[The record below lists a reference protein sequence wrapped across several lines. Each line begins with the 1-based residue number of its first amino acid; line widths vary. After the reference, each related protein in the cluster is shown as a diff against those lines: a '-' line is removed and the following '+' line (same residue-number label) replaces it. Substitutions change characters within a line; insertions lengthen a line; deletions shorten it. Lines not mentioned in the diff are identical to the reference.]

1 MTSLDK
7 PTSDTD
13 STTRTDQE
21 ATDAKA
27 VTEAALF
34 EAFGG
39 VRGMVE
45 TVVPGLLFVT
55 IFTINKDLHS
65 SAIAALAVSLILVAV
80 RLIRKDTV
88 KHAFSGVFGVAFGV
102 VFAMMTGNA
111 KDFYLPGMLYTLG
124 LALAYLITT
133 LAGVPL
139 IGLILGPVFK
149 ENLSWRTRNPGR
161 KKAYAKASYAWG
173 LILLAKCAI
182 LFPLYWWADTTQFG
196 WVLVALKIPPFLLAV
211 YLTWV
216 FLAKAPPP
224 IDVFAEMEA
233 EEQAEKDR
241 KAAEAAAA
249 PRRAT
254 RSSEERQAVAPKP
267 RGGPGTVSHGS
278 GPSPYVRPALS
289 RPSRPGAPTAGPPT
303 APREPARPR
312 TAARRRPP
320 GSPRCSASEPAA
332 RG

>member
-7 PTSDTD
+7 PTS
-13 STTRTDQE
+13 TDQ
-21 ATDAKA
+21 DARASKE

-39 VRGMVE
+39 LRGMVE
-45 TVVPGLLFVT
+45 TVLPGLLFVT
-55 IFTINKDLHS
+55 IFTINKDLKS
-65 SAIAALAVSLILVAV
+65 SAIAALGVSLALVAV
-80 RLIRKDTV
+80 RLIRRDTV

-124 LALAYLITT
+124 LALAYLVTAV
-133 LAGVPL
+133 AGVPL

-161 KKAYAKASYAWG
+161 KKAYTKASLAWG
-173 LILLAKCAI
+173 LILLGKCAV
-182 LFPLYWWADTTQFG
+182 LFPLYWWADPTRFG
-196 WVLVALKIPPFLLAV
+196 WVSVALKIPPFLLAV

-233 EEQAEKDR
+233 EERAEKAR
-241 KAAEAAAA
+241 EEAAA
-249 PRRAT
+249 
-254 RSSEERQAVAPKP
+254 E
-267 RGGPGTVSHGS
+267 
-278 GPSPYVRPALS
+278 
-289 RPSRPGAPTAGPPT
+289 
-303 APREPARPR
+303 
-312 TAARRRPP
+312 RRPE
-320 GSPRCSASEPAA
+320 A
-332 RG
+332 

>member
-7 PTSDTD
+7 PTEDAQQDAAPQD
-13 STTRTDQE
+13 SR
-21 ATDAKA
+21 A

-55 IFTINKDLHS
+55 IFTINKNLHWA
-65 SAIAALAVSLILVAV
+65 AIAAVTMSVILVVV
-80 RLIRKDTV
+80 RLAMRDTV

-124 LALAYLITT
+124 LALAYIVST
-133 LAGVPL
+133 LAGAPL
-139 IGLILGPVFK
+139 IGVILGPVFK

-161 KKAYAKASYAWG
+161 KKAYGQASWAWG
-173 LILLAKCAI
+173 LILLAKCAV
-182 LFPLYWWADTTQFG
+182 LFPLYWWADTTQLG

-211 YLTWV
+211 WLTWV

-233 EEQAEKDR
+233 EERAEKER
-241 KAAEAAAA
+241 EAAKLEAERDVERGAA
-249 PRRAT
+249 GRHRREA
-254 RSSEERQAVAPKP
+254 
-267 RGGPGTVSHGS
+267 
-278 GPSPYVRPALS
+278 
-289 RPSRPGAPTAGPPT
+289 
-303 APREPARPR
+303 
-312 TAARRRPP
+312 
-320 GSPRCSASEPAA
+320 
-332 RG
+332 

>member
-7 PTSDTD
+7 PTA
-13 STTRTDQE
+13 DQE
-21 ATDAKA
+21 SDSKA

-39 VRGMVE
+39 LRGLVE

-55 IFTINKDLHS
+55 IFTINKNLHM
-65 SAIAALAVSLILVAV
+65 SAIAALAVSLVLVVV
-80 RLIRKDTV
+80 RLVMKGTV

-124 LALAYLITT
+124 LAVAYIVTT
-133 LAGVPL
+133 LCGVPL

-161 KKAYAKASYAWG
+161 KKAYAKASWAWG

-182 LFPLYWWADTTQFG
+182 LFPMYWWADTTKFG
-196 WVLVALKIPPFLLAV
+196 WVLIALKIPPFLLAV
-211 YLTWV
+211 WLTWV
-216 FLAKAPPP
+216 FLAKAPAP

-233 EEQAEKDR
+233 EEQAEKEA
-241 KAAEAAAA
+241 KAA
-249 PRRAT
+249 R
-254 RSSEERQAVAPKP
+254 KD
-267 RGGPGTVSHGS
+267 S
-278 GPSPYVRPALS
+278 G
-289 RPSRPGAPTAGPPT
+289 
-303 APREPARPR
+303 
-312 TAARRRPP
+312 AARHRR
-320 GSPRCSASEPAA
+320 EV
-332 RG
+332 

>member
-7 PTSDTD
+7 PTQDTQQD
-13 STTRTDQE
+13 E
-21 ATDAKA
+21 DARA

-55 IFTINKDLHS
+55 IYTINKDLHM
-65 SAIAALAVSLILVAV
+65 SAIAALAVSLVLVV
-80 RLIRKDTV
+80 IRLAMKDTV

-124 LALAYLITT
+124 LALAYIITT
-133 LAGVPL
+133 LCGVPL
-139 IGLILGPVFK
+139 LGLILGPVFK

-182 LFPLYWWADTTQFG
+182 LFPLYWWADTTQLG

-211 YLTWV
+211 WLTWV
-216 FLAKAPPP
+216 FLAKAPAP

-233 EEQAEKDR
+233 EEKAEEAR
-241 KAAEAAAA
+241 KEALAAE
-249 PRRAT
+249 RAGT
-254 RSSEERQAVAPKP
+254 GATGATGAETA
-267 RGGPGTVSHGS
+267 GTPGT
-278 GPSPYVRPALS
+278 
-289 RPSRPGAPTAGPPT
+289 TAYTPEQTG
-303 APREPARPR
+303 R
-312 TAARRRPP
+312 TDTTGGRHRR
-320 GSPRCSASEPAA
+320 
-332 RG
+332 

>member
-7 PTSDTD
+7 PTT
-13 STTRTDQE
+13 TDQD
-21 ATDAKA
+21 ATRGTDPQGSHDSKA
-27 VTEAALF
+27 ATEAALF

-45 TVVPGLLFVT
+45 TVLPGLLFVT
-55 IFTINKDLHS
+55 IYTINKNLHL
-65 SAIAALAVSLILVAV
+65 SAIAALGVSLLLVAV
-80 RLIRKDTV
+80 RLIRRDTV

-124 LALAYLITT
+124 LGVAYIVTT

-161 KKAYAKASYAWG
+161 KKAYAKASWAWG

-182 LFPLYWWADTTQFG
+182 LFPLYWWADTTQLG
-196 WVLVALKIPPFLLAV
+196 WVLVTLKIPPFLLAV
-211 YLTWV
+211 YLTWL

-233 EEQAEKDR
+233 EERAEKER
-241 KAAEAAAA
+241 KAAAASQAA
-249 PRRAT
+249 QPH
-254 RSSEERQAVAPKP
+254 PH
-267 RGGPGTVSHGS
+267 HGE
-278 GPSPYVRPALS
+278 V
-289 RPSRPGAPTAGPPT
+289 
-303 APREPARPR
+303 
-312 TAARRRPP
+312 
-320 GSPRCSASEPAA
+320 
-332 RG
+332 

>member
-7 PTSDTD
+7 PTADTV
-13 STTRTDQE
+13 
-21 ATDAKA
+21 DAEDTEQDVRA

-39 VRGMVE
+39 LRGMIE
-45 TVVPGLLFVT
+45 TVLPGLLFVS
-55 IFTINKDLHS
+55 IFTINKNLHW
-65 SAIAALAVSLILVAV
+65 SAIAALAVSLVLVVV
-80 RLIRKDTV
+80 RLVTRDTV

-124 LALAYLITT
+124 LALAYIVTA

-161 KKAYAKASYAWG
+161 KKAYTKASWAWG

-182 LFPLYWWADTTQFG
+182 LFPLYWWANTAQLG

-211 YLTWV
+211 WLTWV
-216 FLAKAPPP
+216 FLAKAPAP

-233 EEQAEKDR
+233 EEQAEKAEKER
-241 KAAEAAAA
+241 KAAAEAAGEAQDA
-249 PRRAT
+249 
-254 RSSEERQAVAPKP
+254 
-267 RGGPGTVSHGS
+267 
-278 GPSPYVRPALS
+278 
-289 RPSRPGAPTAGPPT
+289 TAG
-303 APREPARPR
+303 RH
-312 TAARRRPP
+312 RRD
-320 GSPRCSASEPAA
+320 A
-332 RG
+332 

>member
-7 PTSDTD
+7 PTT
-13 STTRTDQE
+13 TDQE
-21 ATDAKA
+21 TAAARA

-45 TVVPGLLFVT
+45 TVLPGLLFVT
-55 IFTINKDLHS
+55 IFTINKDLKT
-65 SAIAALAVSLILVAV
+65 SAIAAVAVSLVLVVV
-80 RLIRKDTV
+80 RLVRRDTV

-124 LALAYLITT
+124 LALAYLVTAA
-133 LAGVPL
+133 AGFPL
-139 IGLILGPVFK
+139 IGVILGPVFK

-161 KKAYAKASYAWG
+161 KSAYAKSSWAWG

-196 WVLVALKIPPFLLAV
+196 WVLIALKIPPFLLAV

-233 EEQAEKDR
+233 EEKAEKDR
-241 KAAEAAAA
+241 KAAAAEA
-249 PRRAT
+249 
-254 RSSEERQAVAPKP
+254 Q
-267 RGGPGTVSHGS
+267 RGE
-278 GPSPYVRPALS
+278 A
-289 RPSRPGAPTAGPPT
+289 
-303 APREPARPR
+303 
-312 TAARRRPP
+312 
-320 GSPRCSASEPAA
+320 
-332 RG
+332 

>member
-1 MTSLDK
+1 MTSFDK
-7 PTSDTD
+7 PTTTPTTPQDQQPESQAAAVD
-13 STTRTDQE
+13 SADVR
-21 ATDAKA
+21 A

-39 VRGMVE
+39 IRGMVE
-45 TVVPGLLFVT
+45 TVLPGLLFVT
-55 IFTINKDLHS
+55 IYTINKDLHA
-65 SAIAALAVSLILVAV
+65 SAIAALALALVLVAA
-80 RLIRKDTV
+80 RLVLKGTV

-124 LALAYLITT
+124 LAVAYIATT

-139 IGLILGPVFK
+139 IGLMLGPVFK

-161 KKAYAKASYAWG
+161 KKAYAKASWAWG

-182 LFPLYWWADTTQFG
+182 LFPLYWWADTTELG

-211 YLTWV
+211 YLTWI

-233 EEQAEKDR
+233 EEQAEKER
-241 KAAEAAAA
+241 KARAAE
-249 PRRAT
+249 
-254 RSSEERQAVAPKP
+254 SQ
-267 RGGPGTVSHGS
+267 
-278 GPSPYVRPALS
+278 
-289 RPSRPGAPTAGPPT
+289 
-303 APREPARPR
+303 
-312 TAARRRPP
+312 
-320 GSPRCSASEPAA
+320 
-332 RG
+332 

>member
-7 PTSDTD
+7 PTADQDSD
-13 STTRTDQE
+13 S
-21 ATDAKA
+21 KA

-39 VRGMVE
+39 VRGLVE

-55 IFTINKDLHS
+55 IFTINKDLHM
-65 SAIAALAVSLILVAV
+65 SAIAALAVSLVLVVV
-80 RLIRKDTV
+80 RLVMKGTV

-124 LALAYLITT
+124 LAVAYIVTT
-133 LAGVPL
+133 LCGVPL

-161 KKAYAKASYAWG
+161 KKAYAKASWAWG

-182 LFPLYWWADTTQFG
+182 LFPMYWWADTTKFG
-196 WVLVALKIPPFLLAV
+196 WVLIALKIPPFLLAV
-211 YLTWV
+211 WLTWV
-216 FLAKAPPP
+216 FLAKAPAP

-233 EEQAEKDR
+233 QEKAEKEA
-241 KAAEAAAA
+241 KAA
-249 PRRAT
+249 
-254 RSSEERQAVAPKP
+254 
-267 RGGPGTVSHGS
+267 
-278 GPSPYVRPALS
+278 
-289 RPSRPGAPTAGPPT
+289 
-303 APREPARPR
+303 R
-312 TAARRRPP
+312 TEGAARHRRE
-320 GSPRCSASEPAA
+320 A
-332 RG
+332 

>member
-7 PTSDTD
+7 PTTETVDAED
-13 STTRTDQE
+13 SEQDVR
-21 ATDAKA
+21 A

-39 VRGMVE
+39 LRGMIE
-45 TVVPGLLFVT
+45 TVLPGLLFVT
-55 IFTINKDLHS
+55 IFTINKDLHW
-65 SAIAALAVSLILVAV
+65 SAIAALAVSLVLVVV
-80 RLIRKDTV
+80 RLVKRDTV

-111 KDFYLPGMLYTLG
+111 KNFYLPGMLYTLG
-124 LALAYLITT
+124 LALAYIITT

-161 KKAYAKASYAWG
+161 KTAYAKASWAWG

-182 LFPLYWWADTTQFG
+182 LFPLYWWANTAQLG

-211 YLTWV
+211 WLTWV
-216 FLAKAPPP
+216 FLAKAPAP

-233 EEQAEKDR
+233 EEQAEKER
-241 KAAEAAAA
+241 KAAAEASGESQDVTSGRH
-249 PRRAT
+249 RRDA
-254 RSSEERQAVAPKP
+254 
-267 RGGPGTVSHGS
+267 
-278 GPSPYVRPALS
+278 
-289 RPSRPGAPTAGPPT
+289 
-303 APREPARPR
+303 
-312 TAARRRPP
+312 
-320 GSPRCSASEPAA
+320 
-332 RG
+332 

>member
-1 MTSLDK
+1 VTSLDK
-7 PTSDTD
+7 PTEDTQQD
-13 STTRTDQE
+13 
-21 ATDAKA
+21 DARA

-55 IFTINKDLHS
+55 IYTINKDLHM
-65 SAIAALAVSLILVAV
+65 SAIAALAVSLVLVVV
-80 RLIRKDTV
+80 RLAMKDTV

-124 LALAYLITT
+124 LSLAYIITT
-133 LAGVPL
+133 LCGVPL
-139 IGLILGPVFK
+139 LGLILGPVFK

-182 LFPLYWWADTTQFG
+182 LFPLYWWADTTQLG
-196 WVLVALKIPPFLLAV
+196 WVLIALKIPPFLLAV
-211 YLTWV
+211 WLTWV
-216 FLAKAPPP
+216 FLAKAPAP

-233 EEQAEKDR
+233 EE
-241 KAAEAAAA
+241 KAAELKAAELKGAA
-249 PRRAT
+249 G
-254 RSSEERQAVAPKP
+254 SESAD
-267 RGGPGTVSHGS
+267 
-278 GPSPYVRPALS
+278 
-289 RPSRPGAPTAGPPT
+289 AGP
-303 APREPARPR
+303 RH
-312 TAARRRPP
+312 RRD
-320 GSPRCSASEPAA
+320 G
-332 RG
+332 

>member
-7 PTSDTD
+7 PTTEDTSAD
-13 STTRTDQE
+13 
-21 ATDAKA
+21 DARA

-45 TVVPGLLFVT
+45 TVLPGLLFVSIYT
-55 IFTINKDLHS
+55 VNKDLHM
-65 SAIAALAVSLILVAV
+65 SAIAALAVALAMVVV
-80 RLIRKDTV
+80 RLARKDTV

-124 LALAYLITT
+124 LALAYIVTAM
-133 LAGVPL
+133 AGVPL
-139 IGLILGPVFK
+139 IGLMLGPVFK

-161 KKAYAKASYAWG
+161 KKAYTKASWAWG
-173 LILLAKCAI
+173 LILLGKSAI
-182 LFPLYWWADTTQFG
+182 LFPLYWWADTTQLG

-211 YLTWV
+211 YLTWI

-233 EEQAEKDR
+233 EERAEEER
-241 KAAEAAAA
+241 KAAA
-249 PRRAT
+249 PQGDT
-254 RSSEERQAVAPKP
+254 
-267 RGGPGTVSHGS
+267 GT
-278 GPSPYVRPALS
+278 A
-289 RPSRPGAPTAGPPT
+289 TAGRHR
-303 APREPARPR
+303 RE
-312 TAARRRPP
+312 
-320 GSPRCSASEPAA
+320 S
-332 RG
+332 

>member
-1 MTSLDK
+1 MPSVDK
-7 PTSDTD
+7 PTPTTTTSDA
-13 STTRTDQE
+13 QE
-21 ATDAKA
+21 PSLGSGAGPDAASGVAPASDDVKT

-45 TVVPGLLFVT
+45 TVLPGLLFVSIYT
-55 IFTINKDLHS
+55 VNKDLHL
-65 SAIAALAVSLILVAV
+65 SAIAALGVALVLVAV
-80 RLIRKDTV
+80 RLVRKDTV

-111 KDFYLPGMLYTLG
+111 KDFYLPGMVYTLG
-124 LALAYLITT
+124 LALAYIITAI
-133 LAGVPL
+133 AGVPL

-161 KKAYAKASYAWG
+161 KKAYTKASWAWG

-182 LFPLYWWADTTQFG
+182 LFPLYWWADTTQLG

-233 EEQAEKDR
+233 EEERREAEK
-241 KAAEAAAA
+241 
-249 PRRAT
+249 
-254 RSSEERQAVAPKP
+254 
-267 RGGPGTVSHGS
+267 S
-278 GPSPYVRPALS
+278 G
-289 RPSRPGAPTAGPPT
+289 
-303 APREPARPR
+303 
-312 TAARRRPP
+312 
-320 GSPRCSASEPAA
+320 
-332 RG
+332 

>member
-7 PTSDTD
+7 PTETD
-13 STTRTDQE
+13 QETTDQE
-21 ATDAKA
+21 ADSRA

-55 IFTINKDLHS
+55 IFTINKDLHM
-65 SAIAALAVSLILVAV
+65 SAIAALAVSLVLVVV
-80 RLIRKDTV
+80 RLVMKGTV

-124 LALAYLITT
+124 LALAYIITT

-161 KKAYAKASYAWG
+161 KKAYAKASWAWG
-173 LILLAKCAI
+173 LILLAKCAV

-196 WVLVALKIPPFLLAV
+196 WVLIALKIPPFLLAV

-216 FLAKAPPP
+216 FLAKAPAP

-233 EEQAEKDR
+233 AEQEEKAEKER
-241 KAAEAAAA
+241 KAAAGQH
-249 PRRAT
+249 RR
-254 RSSEERQAVAPKP
+254 EV
-267 RGGPGTVSHGS
+267 
-278 GPSPYVRPALS
+278 
-289 RPSRPGAPTAGPPT
+289 
-303 APREPARPR
+303 
-312 TAARRRPP
+312 
-320 GSPRCSASEPAA
+320 
-332 RG
+332 

>member
-7 PTSDTD
+7 PTTEDTSAD
-13 STTRTDQE
+13 
-21 ATDAKA
+21 DARA

-45 TVVPGLLFVT
+45 TVLPGLLFVSIYT
-55 IFTINKDLHS
+55 VNKDLHM
-65 SAIAALAVSLILVAV
+65 SAIAALAVALAMVVV
-80 RLIRKDTV
+80 RLARKDTV

-124 LALAYLITT
+124 LALAYIVTAM
-133 LAGVPL
+133 AGVPL
-139 IGLILGPVFK
+139 IGLMLGPVFR

-161 KKAYAKASYAWG
+161 KKAYTKASWAWG
-173 LILLAKCAI
+173 LILLGKSAI
-182 LFPLYWWADTTQFG
+182 LFPLYWWADTTQLG

-233 EEQAEKDR
+233 EERAEEER
-241 KAAEAAAA
+241 KTAAA
-249 PRRAT
+249 
-254 RSSEERQAVAPKP
+254 QGD
-267 RGGPGTVSHGS
+267 GG
-278 GPSPYVRPALS
+278 A
-289 RPSRPGAPTAGPPT
+289 ATAGRHR
-303 APREPARPR
+303 RE
-312 TAARRRPP
+312 
-320 GSPRCSASEPAA
+320 S
-332 RG
+332 

>member
-7 PTSDTD
+7 PTTEETSADTSAD
-13 STTRTDQE
+13 
-21 ATDAKA
+21 DARA

-45 TVVPGLLFVT
+45 TVLPGLLFVSIYT
-55 IFTINKDLHS
+55 VNKNLHM
-65 SAIAALAVSLILVAV
+65 SALAALGVALVMVVV
-80 RLIRKDTV
+80 RLARRDTV
-88 KHAFSGVFGVAFGV
+88 KHAFSGVFGVGFGV

-124 LALAYLITT
+124 LAVAYIVTAM
-133 LAGVPL
+133 AGVPL
-139 IGLILGPVFK
+139 IGLMLGPVFK

-161 KKAYAKASYAWG
+161 KKAYTKASWAWG

-182 LFPLYWWADTTQFG
+182 LFPLYWWADTTQLG

-233 EEQAEKDR
+233 EERAEEER
-241 KAAEAAAA
+241 KAAAA
-249 PRRAT
+249 
-254 RSSEERQAVAPKP
+254 EE
-267 RGGPGTVSHGS
+267 GE
-278 GPSPYVRPALS
+278 
-289 RPSRPGAPTAGPPT
+289 GAPAG
-303 APREPARPR
+303 RH
-312 TAARRRPP
+312 RR
-320 GSPRCSASEPAA
+320 S
-332 RG
+332 

>member
-1 MTSLDK
+1 MTSFDK
-7 PTSDTD
+7 PTQDQDARASDD
-13 STTRTDQE
+13 ARAPE
-21 ATDAKA
+21 APASQA
-27 VTEAALF
+27 RVSREVNEAALF

-45 TVVPGLLFVT
+45 TVLPGLLFVT

-65 SAIAALAVSLILVAV
+65 SAIAALGVAV
-80 RLIRKDTV
+80 LLLVVRLVRRDTM
-88 KHAFSGVFGVAFGV
+88 KHAFSGVFGVAIGV

-124 LALAYLITT
+124 LALAYIVTT

-161 KKAYAKASYAWG
+161 KKAYAKASWAWG

-233 EEQAEKDR
+233 EEEAEKAR
-241 KAAEAAAA
+241 KAAATQQPEA
-249 PRRAT
+249 
-254 RSSEERQAVAPKP
+254 
-267 RGGPGTVSHGS
+267 
-278 GPSPYVRPALS
+278 
-289 RPSRPGAPTAGPPT
+289 
-303 APREPARPR
+303 
-312 TAARRRPP
+312 
-320 GSPRCSASEPAA
+320 
-332 RG
+332 

>member
-7 PTSDTD
+7 PTADR
-13 STTRTDQE
+13 STPDQ
-21 ATDAKA
+21 DAQADKA

-39 VRGMVE
+39 LRGMIE
-45 TVVPGLLFVT
+45 TVLPGLLFVT
-55 IFTINKDLHS
+55 IFTINKDLHV
-65 SAIAALAVSLILVAV
+65 SAIAALAVSLVLVAV
-80 RLIRKDTV
+80 RLIRRDTV

-124 LALAYLITT
+124 LALAYIITA

-161 KKAYAKASYAWG
+161 KKAYTKASWAWG
-173 LILLAKCAI
+173 LILLGKCAI
-182 LFPLYWWADTTQFG
+182 LFPMYWWADTTKFG

-216 FLAKAPPP
+216 FLAKAPAP

-233 EEQAEKDR
+233 EERAEKER
-241 KAAEAAAA
+241 KAAAAA
-249 PRRAT
+249 
-254 RSSEERQAVAPKP
+254 RSHPEA
-267 RGGPGTVSHGS
+267 
-278 GPSPYVRPALS
+278 
-289 RPSRPGAPTAGPPT
+289 
-303 APREPARPR
+303 
-312 TAARRRPP
+312 
-320 GSPRCSASEPAA
+320 
-332 RG
+332 

>member
-7 PTSDTD
+7 PTEDAQDAQHD
-13 STTRTDQE
+13 SR
-21 ATDAKA
+21 A

-55 IFTINKDLHS
+55 IFTINKDLHW
-65 SAIAALAVSLILVAV
+65 SAIAALAMSLLLVVV
-80 RLIRKDTV
+80 RLVKRDTV

-124 LALAYLITT
+124 LAVAYIVTT
-133 LAGVPL
+133 LVGVPL

-161 KKAYAKASYAWG
+161 KKAYAKASWAWG
-173 LILLAKCAI
+173 LILLAKCAV
-182 LFPLYWWADTTQFG
+182 LFPLYWWADTTKFG
-196 WVLVALKIPPFLLAV
+196 WILIALKIPPFLLAV
-211 YLTWV
+211 WLTWV
-216 FLAKAPPP
+216 FLAKAPAP

-233 EEQAEKDR
+233 EEKAEKER
-241 KAAEAAAA
+241 KAALAQ
-249 PRRAT
+249 
-254 RSSEERQAVAPKP
+254 ERGESA
-267 RGGPGTVSHGS
+267 
-278 GPSPYVRPALS
+278 
-289 RPSRPGAPTAGPPT
+289 
-303 APREPARPR
+303 PARH
-312 TAARRRPP
+312 RRE
-320 GSPRCSASEPAA
+320 A
-332 RG
+332 

>member
-7 PTSDTD
+7 PTEGA
-13 STTRTDQE
+13 DQSPP
-21 ATDAKA
+21 ADVRA

-45 TVVPGLLFVT
+45 TVVPGLLFVA
-55 IFTINKDLHS
+55 IFTVDKNLHLA
-65 SAIAALAVSLILVAV
+65 AIAALAVSLVLVVV
-80 RLIRKDTV
+80 RLVMKDTV

-102 VFAMMTGNA
+102 VFAMFTGNA

-124 LALAYLITT
+124 LALAYIVTT

-161 KKAYAKASYAWG
+161 KKAYAKASWAWG

-182 LFPLYWWADTTQFG
+182 LFPLYWWADTTSLG
-196 WVLVALKIPPFLLAV
+196 WILVALKIPPFLLAV
-211 YLTWV
+211 WLTWV
-216 FLAKAPPP
+216 FLAKAPAP

-233 EEQAEKDR
+233 EERAEK
-241 KAAEAAAA
+241 AAQTERERAAAA
-249 PRRAT
+249 AG
-254 RSSEERQAVAPKP
+254 E
-267 RGGPGTVSHGS
+267 S
-278 GPSPYVRPALS
+278 GEA
-289 RPSRPGAPTAGPPT
+289 TAGRHR
-303 APREPARPR
+303 RE
-312 TAARRRPP
+312 
-320 GSPRCSASEPAA
+320 S
-332 RG
+332 